1 MLQKPAGCLRT
12 IVNCSAAFNCHTDN
26 APGSIYLKG
35 FMKYSVFI
43 CLAKW
48 AYNQNEITPVK
59 KHFHCKDWNDKRQTV
74 PNHDISHCKW
84 RQSTRRSSATFKWSV
99 TDIFWWKQQQFPA
112 FLTFQHR
119 NVNLLRLSLSL
130 RTNTSKKNCLLA
142 HPHRLQAYF
151 SFFYSNFPLVQ
162 GLRFA

>member
-26 APGSIYLKG
+26 APVYIWRDSWNIL
-35 FMKYSVFI
+35 FSFVWPNA
-43 CLAKW
+43 C
-48 AYNQNEITPVK
+48 NQNKITSVK
-59 KHFHCKDWNDKRQTV
+59 KHFLFKDWNDKRQTV

-84 RQSTRRSSATFKWSV
+84 RQSTRRGSATFKWSV

-130 RTNTSKKNCLLA
+130 RTNISKKKLPLSTS
-142 HPHRLQAYF
+142 PPTPSILF
-151 SFFYSNFPLVQ
+151 LFYSNFP
-162 GLRFA
+162 FK